1 MPKRKKNHK
10 ESREERWRRKLQ
22 KYEGRL
28 EHRIRSTVTAVV
40 YPTDDEDIQVQDIL
54 PESSQYPVDNPVE
67 NPIESQ
73 SVEGSQTEIPP
84 LPPPSSGEPNSGSQP
99 VETQILENG
108 ITTEIRPE
116 QNNNNEDL
124 FDTELLN
131 ILGDFEVTSE
141 EWGDDLQEGVS
152 KRFQQILQEGLKKE
166 VKEELNKKYLFP
178 KNTPFCK
185 APTLNPEI
193 NTMQAMT
200 ESFKQR
206 DKHMMSKQNQ
216 LGKALSVLGG
226 ALTAVLKKNPNIS
239 DVVRILNDCGKL
251 IADSHYMETYT
262 RRSMVIPLLDKSLV
276 EPFKERKRDQFLFGD
291 NLMDIVKTS
300 NTMKKTGTMIQSQ
313 NTPTT
318 SGLNFQGPPL
328 RGRQRYYQSTPYTR
342 TGVQRGQHMNSGR
355 RRGHPL
361 PAQLPQTR
369 RPLQPPP
376 PPLRRQQAQA
386 MTTRYRSQNEHVRR

>member
-108 ITTEIRPE
+108 ITTEIGPE

-200 ESFKQR
+200 ESFKPVFF
-206 DKHMMSKQNQ
+206 N
-216 LGKALSVLGG
+216 
-226 ALTAVLKKNPNIS
+226 LTV
-239 DVVRILNDCGKL
+239 
-251 IADSHYMETYT
+251 
-262 RRSMVIPLLDKSLV
+262 
-276 EPFKERKRDQFLFGD
+276 
-291 NLMDIVKTS
+291 
-300 NTMKKTGTMIQSQ
+300 
-313 NTPTT
+313 
-318 SGLNFQGPPL
+318 
-328 RGRQRYYQSTPYTR
+328 
-342 TGVQRGQHMNSGR
+342 
-355 RRGHPL
+355 
-361 PAQLPQTR
+361 
-369 RPLQPPP
+369 
-376 PPLRRQQAQA
+376 
-386 MTTRYRSQNEHVRR
+386 